1 MVFFQPLRMS
11 AIRFRYKEKDLPDS
25 FDSRSKWRDLN
36 SEVEDQG
43 WCGASWAYSTASVA
57 SDRFVIDSK
66 GDSMVDLS
74 PGAIIACNVKGQ
86 SGCDGG
92 NTDRAW
98 NFLRKYG

>member
-1 MVFFQPLRMS
+1 MS
-11 AIRFRYKEKDLPDS
+11 AIRFRYKEKDLPSS
-25 FDSRSKWRDLN
+25 FDSRSKWSDLN

-66 GDSMVDLS
+66 GDSMVNLS
-74 PGAIIACNVKGQ
+74 PGSIIACNIKGQ